1 MVKII
6 DEIDYDIS
14 QNKIN
19 DLSRLEGRQQSLGLR
34 KEREDFIKH
43 LRNNTYSTEE
53 INDLSNKFSRE
64 LRNRINQSED
74 KTDGSSMGELARLFN
89 TFKVENLRGEL
100 FTSRQLQTT
109 VQLKDNKFSVRNI
122 NQLKASDFDR
132 PIQVI
137 EDNNLTEPPYDN
149 ILSNLKA
156 IRNYIKEEKDDFGE
170 AKERDKTRTGRYR
183 SKNTGLAPL
192 DFDFVYGAIDVT
204 KTEYRK
210 MIYEHWDKTASKYTP
225 FREAFEKFAKEVS
238 AAEKI
243 PGKVALKLS
252 AFFKRYENVD
262 LEYIGDFDIVNS
274 KHYGPLDRFFNMVGQ
289 WMVINDLLEDISE
302 LNVRGGLEQ
311 RDSDRSAEELEQE
324 SQQEAE
330 EGSGR
335 EVMEQQVGEGS
346 LMAIYEDYEDSGVT
360 GGQDEG
366 ATMADLKYK
375 DSESQEIGDD
385 MEDFLESID
394 PLLKWELERDTKL
407 IGLTKNSLKE
417 IESYIYEELEDI
429 QSGEKTVPLTFQHK
443 LNEWADEVDDTVIL
457 SKDEVDKYALPYSV
471 MGDSTFKKIMGVS
484 SVKGVITGSPIERG
498 IGSTIKDFFNEL
510 YEVLRQETEEVSY
523 KYTEDNVPEGKEVGD
538 KYTVTEASD
547 SFAFHVSNRTTK
559 GQPKGTVVDWR
570 EAASKDRPEL
580 ARTSNRPSD
589 KGYADIKEEYKALT
603 ESLKDLLEKAMDY
616 FITPLQT
623 GFVVVNSPEFMDGVG
638 SRGIDAWAKD
648 IGLENVFGMSWEK
661 LARGSAKEI
670 KLTALE
676 DIANFLVMREQDN
689 IRIDNNIFVAG
700 ARAVRGMTT
709 IFGQANEEEIANEIG
724 FMIYVLMNE
733 IEDIKRMDKK
743 FPRKGNKT
751 IFERAVAY
759 SETVGQR
766 RWMVLLRNYLS
777 ANQGI
782 ITQDDAKK
790 VQYDKIIDFFS
801 QKQQDLPQRLKKLLK
816 AHDIIR
822 GQLGKKVVYGFLN
835 IHSDFDDF
843 INKMYQEER
852 VDLSNLEV
860 QNIVKSD
867 DSHSNIS
874 KEHGIS
880 ADQVYLIKAN
890 FRA

>member
-1 MVKII
+1 
-6 DEIDYDIS
+6 
-14 QNKIN
+14 
-19 DLSRLEGRQQSLGLR
+19 
-34 KEREDFIKH
+34 
-43 LRNNTYSTEE
+43 
-53 INDLSNKFSRE
+53 
-64 LRNRINQSED
+64 
-74 KTDGSSMGELARLFN
+74 
-89 TFKVENLRGEL
+89 
-100 FTSRQLQTT
+100 
-109 VQLKDNKFSVRNI
+109 
-122 NQLKASDFDR
+122 
-132 PIQVI
+132 
-137 EDNNLTEPPYDN
+137 
-149 ILSNLKA
+149 
-156 IRNYIKEEKDDFGE
+156 
-170 AKERDKTRTGRYR
+170 
-183 SKNTGLAPL
+183 
-192 DFDFVYGAIDVT
+192 
-204 KTEYRK
+204 
-210 MIYEHWDKTASKYTP
+210 MIYEHWDKTSSKYTP

-243 PGKVALKLS
+243 PGEVALKLS

-302 LNVRGGLEQ
+302 LDVRGSLEQ

-324 SQQEAE
+324 SQQEAD

-335 EVMEQQVGEGS
+335 EVMEQQIGEGS
-346 LMAIYEDYEDSGVT
+346 LRAMGVT

-375 DSESQEIGDD
+375 DSESEEIGDK

-407 IGLTKNSLKE
+407 IGLTKDSLKE

-429 QSGEKTVPLTFQHK
+429 QSGEKTVPLTFEHK

-484 SVKGVITGSPIERG
+484 NIKGVITGNSIKND
-498 IGSTIKDFFNEL
+498 IGDTIKEFFNEL
-510 YEVLRQETEEVSY
+510 YEVLRQETEEVTY
-523 KYTEDNVPEGKEVGD
+523 QYTENNVISLAENNVPVNESYTENNVPEGKEVGD
-538 KYTVTEASD
+538 EYTVTEASD

-676 DIANFLVMREQDN
+676 DIANFLVIREQDN
-689 IRIDNNIFVAG
+689 IRIDNNVFVAG
-700 ARAVRGMTT
+700 TRAVRGMTT
-709 IFGQANEEEIANEIG
+709 IFGKANEEEIANEIG

-733 IEDIKRMDKK
+733 IEDIGRMNKK

-777 ANQGI
+777 SNQGI

-801 QKQQDLPQRLKKLLK
+801 QKQQDLPDRLKKLLK

-874 KEHGIS
+874 KEYGIS
-880 ADQVYLIKAN
+880 ANQVYLIKAN